1 MKRTDPFPE
10 GHADVMIRNS
20 PATAARSGRPRG
32 WAFRA
37 LALAV
42 IPAVVGSAFAAFPP
56 HQEDRFLVSC
66 HSAAEGLSQDS
77 ITAVAQDHQ
86 GFLWIGTAYG
96 LNRFDGYRFVSFKHR
111 NFDPVSLH
119 NNVVSSLFIDHRG
132 DLWVGMAGGL
142 DRFDRETGH
151 FVHFHDQLN
160 LAGPLPTS
168 RTTAIA
174 ETPGFDLWVGTTSG
188 IFRRRSR
195 EERFTPCNRFLRAG
209 RPEPVAS
216 VAALAC
222 DDDGRLLAA
231 TSRGLYRF
239 EGDWFRPIDEVERVV
254 CDVHGRSCPSFR
266 SPLNCI
272 QVVSPHGM
280 RTGGLLEVT
289 EYLRR
294 EDGGLSVRH
303 IPLESQD
310 PQFPGPSQVYAIRED
325 DSGDLWVA
333 TERGLYQIPAAS
345 GAQTPVPLTF
355 SELSRQAP
363 AVPISFRS
371 LYRDR
376 SGVIWAGTY
385 GKGLFRIVRKPGFF
399 NSFRPS
405 DGNVTGQSVQAAY
418 EDRAGNLW
426 LGTDVGAFRFGAGE
440 KWVSLFPMLRE
451 NEKAV
456 GVISVKAFCEERDGR
471 MLIGTIRGLVRLD
484 ASTGRIELFRKPEVA
499 GMRDF
504 YVRCLLAD
512 RSGKVWVGTRHGLF
526 ALDPKDPARLLSP
539 PPSVFRPPLSGAF
552 IYSLMEDR
560 KGCIWVGTVGEGLF
574 RLEPAAGGDFRVTP
588 FRHDPRDP
596 HGLSDGSVLCI
607 AEDRR
612 GFVWVGTTEG
622 LNRIAPDGEIQHF
635 YEEDGLP
642 NSQVYS
648 ILEDRNGS
656 LWMSTNKGVSCLNP
670 GAGTFLNYYAE
681 DGLQNNEFNG
691 GAACVRRSGEMV
703 MGGITGVSLF
713 NPGALSRPITIP
725 PVALT
730 DFRLLA
736 GHTGDGDR
744 LPDRPGV
751 RVPSLI
757 DLGPAQNAFSIGFS
771 VLDFVAPENNTYAYR
786 MEGVDR
792 DWVLANRR
800 NFATYSNLSP
810 GTYTFRIIG
819 ANSRGIWNQSGATLM
834 IVIHPPFYETPAFIV
849 LVALLA
855 VVLVLGA
862 FHLRARSIRQRMEG
876 ERLRSEL
883 RLKADFTAM
892 IIHELRT
899 PLSCIFG
906 FAKLLHKRTREE
918 RCRESAGFII
928 ASSER
933 MIGLINDMLDLSKY
947 EAGKMPIAPQRVNP
961 DTVVESVLENLRPL
975 GLDKE
980 IRFLSV
986 PGFKGTACM
995 DPSRIGQVVTN
1006 LIGNAIKHSPP
1017 RGTVTVSTRPVKAAG
1032 QDCLEFS
1039 VQDQGAG
1046 IPPEK
1051 VPLLFNKYAQLDSDE
1066 PVATKGTGL
1075 GLAISRLIVEA
1086 HRGTIGYRP
1095 VTEGGSDFYFQVPVH
1110 QDVPAVPEAEET
1122 D

>member
-1 MKRTDPFPE
+1 
-10 GHADVMIRNS
+10 MITRNS
-20 PATAARSGRPRG
+20 PAIAARSGHPLP
-32 WAFRA
+32 WAFSA
-37 LALAV
+37 LALVV
-42 IPAVVGSAFAAFPP
+42 ISTAASGAGAALPP

-66 HSAAEGLSQDS
+66 HSASSGLSQDS
-77 ITAVAQDHQ
+77 ITAVAQDQQ

-111 NFDPVSLH
+111 NFDPESLQ
-119 NNVVSSLFIDHRG
+119 NNVVSTLFIDHNG
-132 DLWVGMAGGL
+132 DLWIGMAGGL
-142 DRFDRETGH
+142 DRFDRESGR

-160 LAGPLPTS
+160 LAGPLPTI
-168 RTTAIA
+168 RTTAIT
-174 ETPGFDLWVGTTSG
+174 ETFDFDLWVGTTSG
-188 IFRRRSR
+188 LYRRRSR
-195 EERFTPCNRFLRAG
+195 EERFAPFNRFRRAG
-209 RPEPVAS
+209 RPEPAAS

-222 DDDGRLLAA
+222 DDAGRLLAA
-231 TSRGLYRF
+231 TSRGLYRL
-239 EGDWFRPIDEVERVV
+239 EGDWFRPIHEVERVS
-254 CDVHGRSCPSFR
+254 CELHGPSCPSLR

-272 QVVSPHGM
+272 QVVSPLCT
-280 RTGGLLEVT
+280 RTGGILEVT

-294 EDGGLSVRH
+294 EDGCLRVRH

-310 PQFPGPSQVYAIRED
+310 PKFPGPSQVYAIRND
-325 DSGDLWVA
+325 DAGDLWVA
-333 TERGLYQIPAAS
+333 TERGLYQIPAVS
-345 GAQTPVPLTF
+345 GAQTPVPVTF

-363 AVPISFRS
+363 PAPISFRN
-371 LYRDR
+371 LCRDR

-385 GKGLFRIVRKPGFF
+385 GKGLFRIVRKPRFF

-405 DGNVTGQSVQAAY
+405 DGSVTGQSVQSAY

-426 LGTDVGAFRFGAGE
+426 LGTDVGAFRFGADGRG
-440 KWVSLFPMLRE
+440 VALFPMRLE
-451 NEKAV
+451 SEKDP
-456 GVISVKAFCEERDGR
+456 GIISVKSFCEERDGR
-471 MLIGTIRGLVRLD
+471 LLVGTIRGLVRLD
-484 ASTGRIELFRKPEVA
+484 PATGRIEPFKKPAVE

-504 YVRCLLAD
+504 YIRSLLAD
-512 RSGKVWVGTRHGLF
+512 RSGKVWVGSRHGLF
-526 ALDPKDPARLLSP
+526 ILDPSEKSRLRSP
-539 PPSVFRPPLSGAF
+539 PPSVLPPPLSGAF
-552 IYSLMEDR
+552 IYALLEDR

-574 RLEPAAGGDFRVTP
+574 RLEPAGGGNFRVKR
-588 FRHDPRDP
+588 FRYDPRDP
-596 HGLSDGSVLCI
+596 RGLSDASVLCI

-612 GFVWVGTTEG
+612 GFVWAGTTEG
-622 LNRIAPDGEIQHF
+622 LNRIGPGGEIRHF

-670 GAGTFLNYYAE
+670 SAGTFLNYYAE

-691 GAACVRRSGEMV
+691 GAACIRRSGEMV

-713 NPGALSRPITIP
+713 NPGSFARPITIP

-736 GHTGDGDR
+736 GHNGDGDR
-744 LPDRPGV
+744 QPERPGV

-757 DLGPAQNAFSIGFS
+757 DLGPSQNAFSIGFS

-834 IVIHPPFYETPAFIV
+834 IVIHPPFYETPAFVV

-876 ERLRSEL
+876 ERLKGEL

-947 EAGKMPIAPQRVNP
+947 EAGKMPIAPQPVNP

-975 GLDKE
+975 GVEKE

-986 PGFKGTACM
+986 PGFRGTACM

-1017 RGTVTVSTRPVKAAG
+1017 KGTITVSTRPVKVSG
-1032 QDCLEFS
+1032 QDGLEFS
-1039 VQDQGAG
+1039 VQDEGAG

-1086 HRGTIGYRP
+1086 HEGSIGYRP
-1095 VTEGGSDFYFQVPVH
+1095 VSGGGSDFFFHIPIEMTFRDGHNTGEV
-1110 QDVPAVPEAEET
+1110 T
-1122 D
+1122 